1 MLNIALVVGFNS
13 DLEAQSIRASLEYF
27 GAKVVTYW
35 IGRPKD
41 FIDVLSGNALYND
54 INYLVF
60 CFHGEE
66 GKFVMEEL
74 GEDIYEQDEQ
84 DEPRG
89 YFGAE
94 EIYKY
99 AKLHNTHIV
108 NSGCTLGEQKL
119 AESFLRSGAKSYIGS
134 IDYVDGN
141 AALMFTI
148 RLFYGLIS
156 YEKTLEDAFQEAK
169 LIDEETRTFQ
179 FYK

>member
-1 MLNIALVVGFNS
+1 MLNVALVVGFNS

-27 GAKVVTYW
+27 GARVVTYW

-41 FIDVLSGNALYND
+41 FVEVLSGKNLFND
-54 INYLVF
+54 INYIIF

-74 GEDIYEQDEQ
+74 GEEVYEQ

-89 YFGAE
+89 YFGTE

-108 NSGCTLGEQKL
+108 NSGCTLG
-119 AESFLRSGAKSYIGS
+119 GAKSSKVFFYIVVRNH
-134 IDYVDGN
+134 ILD
-141 AALMFTI
+141 
-148 RLFYGLIS
+148 RLIM
-156 YEKTLEDAFQEAK
+156 
-169 LIDEETRTFQ
+169 
-179 FYK
+179 

>member
-1 MLNIALVVGFNS
+1 MWNVALVVGFNS

-27 GAKVVTYW
+27 GAKVITYW
-35 IGRPKD
+35 IGRPKE
-41 FIDVLSGNALYND
+41 FIDILSGKGLYND
-54 INYLVF
+54 INYVVF

-66 GKFVMEEL
+66 GKFAMEEL
-74 GEDIYEQDEQ
+74 GEDIYEQ

-99 AKLHNTHIV
+99 AKLHNTNIV

-148 RLFYGLIS
+148 RLFYGVINHG
-156 YEKTLEDAFQEAK
+156 KTLEEAFQEAS
-169 LIDEETRTFQ
+169 LIDEETRTFRL
-179 FYK
+179 YK

>member
-1 MLNIALVVGFNS
+1 MLNVALVVGFNS

-27 GAKVVTYW
+27 GARVVTYW
-35 IGRPKD
+35 IGRPND
-41 FIDVLSGNALYND
+41 FVEILSGKNLYND
-54 INYLVF
+54 INYVVF

-74 GEDIYEQDEQ
+74 GEDIYEQDE
-84 DEPRG
+84 PRG
-89 YFGAE
+89 NFGVK

-108 NSGCTLGEQKL
+108 NSGCTLGEGKL
-119 AESFLRSGAKSYIGS
+119 AELFLYSGAKSYIGS

-148 RLFYGLIS
+148 RLFYSVINHD
-156 YEKTLEDAFQEAK
+156 KTLEEAFQEAR
-169 LIDEETRTFQ
+169 LIDEETDTFRL
-179 FYK
+179 YK

>member
-1 MLNIALVVGFNS
+1 MLNIALVIGFNS

-27 GAKVVTYW
+27 GARVVTYW

-41 FIDVLSGNALYND
+41 FVEVLSVKNLFNN
-54 INYLVF
+54 INYIIF

-74 GEDIYEQDEQ
+74 GEEVYEQ

-89 YFGAE
+89 YFGAA

-108 NSGCTLGEQKL
+108 NSGCTLGEQNL
-119 AESFLRSGAKSYIGS
+119 FLHSGAKSYIGS
-134 IDYVDGN
+134 INYVDGN

-148 RLFYGLIS
+148 RLFYGVINHG
-156 YEKTLEDAFQEAK
+156 KTLEEAS
-169 LIDEETRTFQ
+169 LIDEETHTFR
-179 FYK
+179 FYN

>member
-1 MLNIALVVGFNS
+1 MNVVLIVGFNS

-27 GAKVVTYW
+27 GARVVTYW

-41 FIDVLSGNALYND
+41 FVEVLSGKNLYND
-54 INYLVF
+54 IHYIIF

-74 GEDIYEQDEQ
+74 GEDIYEQDE
-84 DEPRG
+84 PRG
-89 YFGAE
+89 YFGAA
-94 EIYKY
+94 EINKY

-108 NSGCTLGEQKL
+108 NSGCTLGERKL

-134 IDYVDGN
+134 INYVDGN

-148 RLFYGLIS
+148 RLFYGLINH
-156 YEKTLEDAFQEAK
+156 EKTLECAFQEAK
-169 LIDEETRTFQ
+169 LIDEETHTFQ

>member
-27 GAKVVTYW
+27 GARVVTYW

-41 FIDVLSGNALYND
+41 FVEVLSGKNLFND
-54 INYLVF
+54 INYIIF
-60 CFHGEE
+60 CFHGKE

-74 GEDIYEQDEQ
+74 SEEVYEQ

-89 YFGAE
+89 YFGTA

-108 NSGCTLGEQKL
+108 NSGCTLGEQNL
-119 AESFLRSGAKSYIGS
+119 AKSFLHSGAKSYIGS

-148 RLFYGLIS
+148 RLFYGVINHG
-156 YEKTLEDAFQEAK
+156 KTLEEAFQEAS
-169 LIDEETRTFQ
+169 LIDEETHTFR
-179 FYK
+179 FYN

>member
-1 MLNIALVVGFNS
+1 MYAELVVGFNS
-13 DLEAQSIRASLEYF
+13 VLEVQSIRASLEYF
-27 GAKVVTYW
+27 RAKVVTYW
-35 IGRPKD
+35 ISRPRE
-41 FIDVLSGNALYND
+41 FINILSGKGLYND
-54 INYLVF
+54 INYVIF

-74 GEDIYEQDEQ
+74 GEDIYEQDE
-84 DEPRG
+84 PRG
-89 YFGAE
+89 YFGAA

-108 NSGCTLGEQKL
+108 NSGCTLGEQNL

-148 RLFYGLIS
+148 RLFYGVINH
-156 YEKTLEDAFQEAK
+156 EKTLEEAFQEAR
-169 LIDEETRTFQ
+169 LIDEETHTFR
-179 FYK
+179 FYN

>member
-1 MLNIALVVGFNS
+1 MNVALVVGFNS

-27 GAKVVTYW
+27 GARVITYW

-41 FIDVLSGNALYND
+41 FIEVISSKNVFND
-54 INYLVF
+54 INYIIF

-74 GEDIYEQDEQ
+74 GEDIYEQ

-156 YEKTLEDAFQEAK
+156 YEKTLEEAFQEAK
-169 LIDEETRTFQ
+169 LINEETHTFQ

>member
-1 MLNIALVVGFNS
+1 MVNIALVVGFNS

-27 GAKVVTYW
+27 GARVVTYW

-41 FIDVLSGNALYND
+41 FVNVLSGKDLFND
-54 INYLVF
+54 INYVIF

-74 GEDIYEQDEQ
+74 GEDIYEQDE
-84 DEPRG
+84 PRG
-89 YFGAE
+89 YFGSA

-156 YEKTLEDAFQEAK
+156 HEKKLEDAFQEAK
-169 LIDEETRTFQ
+169 LIDEETRTFR